1 MDKKP
6 EYEKLK
12 SRIKEL
18 EQDALGRI
26 KLEKALKPN
35 TEQIDFSNT
44 ELENSHLIDGKY
56 SIMDLVD
63 IEILHKALEKFS
75 LASGFT
81 AGLLDYPSRK
91 ILIST
96 GLRNIC
102 TKFHRASPESEEIC
116 RNSNIQLTEH
126 SKELQGPSIN
136 TCRHGLVDGVTPIVI
151 RGRNIAYLITGQI
164 FFEKP
169 DIKRFKK
176 QAEMYGYDLK
186 AYLEAL
192 SEVPVVSENQF
203 KNALSFLKELST
215 IIAEIGLKNL
225 ELKEST
231 KELEVEKSN
240 LKEVNIALQ
249 VLLDKRHEDKKEMEE
264 NVLTNVKEMMIPYFE
279 KIRKTKLNVHQ
290 KTILSI
296 LESYLNEIVSPFVR
310 KMSKKYLDLTPTEIE
325 VIYLIRF
332 GSESKE
338 IADIMGLSP
347 QTIYNY
353 RKNIRKKLGIENK
366 KTDLRSHLLSFH

>member
-126 SKELQGPSIN
+126 SKELQELSIK

-151 RGRNIAYLITGQI
+151 RGKNIAYLIT
-164 FFEKP
+164 
-169 DIKRFKK
+169 
-176 QAEMYGYDLK
+176 
-186 AYLEAL
+186 
-192 SEVPVVSENQF
+192 
-203 KNALSFLKELST
+203 
-215 IIAEIGLKNL
+215 
-225 ELKEST
+225 
-231 KELEVEKSN
+231 
-240 LKEVNIALQ
+240 
-249 VLLDKRHEDKKEMEE
+249 
-264 NVLTNVKEMMIPYFE
+264 
-279 KIRKTKLNVHQ
+279 
-290 KTILSI
+290 
-296 LESYLNEIVSPFVR
+296 
-310 KMSKKYLDLTPTEIE
+310 
-325 VIYLIRF
+325 
-332 GSESKE
+332 
-338 IADIMGLSP
+338 
-347 QTIYNY
+347 
-353 RKNIRKKLGIENK
+353 
-366 KTDLRSHLLSFH
+366 

>member
-1 MDKKP
+1 MDRKP
-6 EYEKLK
+6 KYEKLK

-18 EQDALGRI
+18 EQDALGSI
-26 KLEKALKPN
+26 KVEKALKPN

-56 SIMDLVD
+56 SITDLVD

-81 AGLLDYPSRK
+81 AGLLEYPSRK

-102 TKFHRASPESEEIC
+102 TKFHRAFPESEQIC
-116 RNSNIQLTEH
+116 RNSNIHLTEH
-126 SKELQGPSIN
+126 SKELQKPSIK

-151 RGRNIAYLITGQI
+151 RGKNIAYLITGQI
-164 FFEKP
+164 LFEEP

-176 QAEMYGYDLK
+176 QAEIYGYDLE

-192 SEVPVVSENQF
+192 SEVPLVSEDQF
-203 KNALSFLKELST
+203 INALSFLSELAM

-225 ELKEST
+225 ELKERARDLRNQ
-231 KELEVEKSN
+231 KNNLEEA
-240 LKEVNIALQ
+240 NIALK

-279 KIRKTKLNVHQ
+279 KIRKTKLNVYQ

-325 VIYLIRF
+325 IIYLIRY
-332 GSESKE
+332 GSDSKE
-338 IADIMGLSP
+338 ISDIMGLSP
-347 QTIYNY
+347 QTIYNH
-353 RKNIRKKLGIENK
+353 RKNIRRKLGIDNK
-366 KTDLRSHLLSFH
+366 KTDLRSYLLSFH

>member
-1 MDKKP
+1 MDRKP
-6 EYEKLK
+6 KYEKLK

-26 KLEKALKPN
+26 KEGKTLKPKA
-35 TEQIDFSNT
+35 EQIDFSNT
-44 ELENSHLIDGKY
+44 ELENSHLVDGKY
-56 SIMDLVD
+56 SITDLVD
-63 IEILHKALEKFS
+63 IEILHNALDKFS

-81 AGLLDYPSRK
+81 AGLLEYPSRK

-102 TKFHRASPESEEIC
+102 TKFHRAFPESEEIC

-126 SKELQGPSIN
+126 SRELQELSIK
-136 TCRHGLVDGVTPIVI
+136 TCGHGLVDGVTPIVI
-151 RGRNIAYLITGQI
+151 RGKDIAYLITGQI

-176 QAEMYGYDLK
+176 QAEMYGYDLR

-192 SEVPVVSENQF
+192 SEVPVVSEDQF

-231 KELEVEKSN
+231 KALGIEKSN
-240 LKEVNIALQ
+240 LKEANIALQ

-264 NVLTNVKEMMIPYFE
+264 NILTNVK
-279 KIRKTKLNVHQ
+279 
-290 KTILSI
+290 
-296 LESYLNEIVSPFVR
+296 
-310 KMSKKYLDLTPTEIE
+310 
-325 VIYLIRF
+325 
-332 GSESKE
+332 
-338 IADIMGLSP
+338 
-347 QTIYNY
+347 
-353 RKNIRKKLGIENK
+353 
-366 KTDLRSHLLSFH
+366 

>member
-126 SKELQGPSIN
+126 SKELQELSIK

-151 RGRNIAYLITGQI
+151 RGKNIAYLITGQI

-176 QAEMYGYDLK
+176 QAKMYGYDLD

-192 SEVPVVSENQF
+192 SEVPVVSEDQF
-203 KNALSFLKELST
+203 KNALSFLKEQST

-231 KELEVEKSN
+231 KELEIEKSN
-240 LKEVNIALQ
+240 LKEANIALQ
-249 VLLDKRHEDKKEMEE
+249 VLLDKRYEDKKEMEE
-264 NVLTNVKEMMIPYFE
+264 NVLTNVTEMMIPYFE
-279 KIRKTKLNVHQ
+279 KIRKTKLNVQ
-290 KTILSI
+290 QQTILSI
-296 LESYLNEIVSPFVR
+296 LESYLNEIASPFTR
-310 KMSKKYLDLTPTEIE
+310 KISQTYLNLTPTEIE
-325 VIYLIRF
+325 VANLIRH
-332 GSESKE
+332 GRNSKE
-338 IADIMGLSP
+338 IADIMCLSTR
-347 QTIYNY
+347 TIYNH
-353 RKNIRKKLGIENK
+353 RKSIRKKLGIENK
-366 KTDLRSHLLSFH
+366 EINLRSYLLSFR